1 MDDPHK
7 KRLPKPNR
15 HFNPDMLLKLKQ
27 LLIGTII
34 LITLFSC
41 NNHPKPTELNEQEI
55 VSNIPDIS
63 YSVPHFFPHD
73 TTLFTEGFLFYK
85 GELFES
91 TGSPDDLPQ
100 TESLIGVDN
109 LATGKFS
116 KKIVLDR
123 KKYFGEGISFLD
135 NKLFQLTYKSHVGFI
150 YDAKS
155 LKKTGQFSYGNKEGW
170 SLTTDGEDLILSDGT
185 SNLTFLDPINLKPVK
200 TLSVTLNGNPQDSLN
215 ELEYINGY
223 IYANVWM
230 NNSIFKINPANGRV
244 VGKLDLSLLTQDA
257 RNKNPRADVLN
268 GIAYDSTSDKIY
280 VTGKMWANIY
290 EINFNH

>member
-1 MDDPHK
+1 MVNLFQGK
-7 KRLPKPNR
+7 TINS
-15 HFNPDMLLKLKQ
+15 DMLLRLKQ
-27 LLIGTII
+27 FFIGTII

-41 NNHPKPTELNEQEI
+41 NNNPKPTELDEQKI
-55 VSNIPDIS
+55 LSNIPFIS

-100 TESLIGVDN
+100 TESQIGVDN

-116 KKIVLDR
+116 KKIELD
-123 KKYFGEGISFLD
+123 KTKYFGEGITFLD
-135 NKLFQLTYKSHVGFI
+135 NKLFQLTYKSQVGFI

-155 LKKTGQFSYGNKEGW
+155 FKKIGQFKYDNKEGW
-170 SLTTDGEDLILSDGT
+170 SLTTDGKNLILSDGT
-185 SNLTFLDPINLKPVK
+185 SNLTFLDPTNLKPVK
-200 TLSVTLNGNPQDSLN
+200 TLTVTLNGSPQDSLN
-215 ELEYINGY
+215 ELEYINGF

-230 NNSIFKINPANGRV
+230 NNSIFKINAGSGQV
-244 VGKLDLSLLTQDA
+244 VGRLDLSLLTQDA

-290 EINFNH
+290 QISFNH